1 MSVQGEHFVL
11 QCVPSCWIHNP
22 RASPII
28 NTLPLSI
35 NTMKQDRGELAKPT
49 LLTQRPPPSKPTP
62 SMLRSCR
69 KLRKKM
75 PGVGILGV
83 SCSLPQARRFGWLL
97 FKPHWHVLSLSN
109 CQSDAPAGRPPA
121 MCRSATQLRW
131 WWRWWWSP
139 SWPPQALEVTSVFQ
153 GNRSC

>member
-22 RASPII
+22 RPSSII

-35 NTMKQDRGELAKPT
+35 NTMKQERGELAKPT
-49 LLTQRPPPSKPTP
+49 PLTQRPPPSKPTP

-69 KLRKKM
+69 ELRKKM

-83 SCSLPQARRFGWLL
+83 SCSLPQARCFGWLL
-97 FKPHWHVLSLSN
+97 FKLHWHVLSLSN

-121 MCRSATQLRW
+121 MCRSATQLR
-131 WWRWWWSP
+131 
-139 SWPPQALEVTSVFQ
+139 
-153 GNRSC
+153 